1 MSQLRR
7 IEVDF
12 NEREGTDD
20 IIIIDYGTRANA
32 ELELAAF
39 GNRVIL
45 TDGQI
50 EVEAVLKRG
59 YHYDVVERLIGRP
72 SRI

>member
-1 MSQLRR
+1 MSELRR

-20 IIIIDYGTRANA
+20 IIIDYGTRANA
-32 ELELAAF
+32 ELEPAAF